1 MKLDRI
7 TQCGIQASQIAEM
20 DLIIACCGYEQR
32 SISLL
37 QYYGSEI
44 QAIPNKCAIV
54 YNSPTCKEI
63 EDNENVFKRYNF
75 SLVKVSPQ
83 ESFLTIKNVIEE
95 FFKKVN
101 DKETCKVLVD
111 YSSMNREW
119 YSAII
124 LYLEQYNPSTLSF
137 LDCVF
142 YYSIPEFDGEIDK
155 QYAFSSV
162 KPLEGYTSFVMPDKP
177 LSLFIGLGSEERA
190 LNGIR
195 QYADVAPSYVHY
207 FFTGNEHIFSHN
219 NTYTSMFNNI
229 SETNK
234 HVYDLQ
240 KMIPLFN
247 TMTDLY
253 KMLNPN
259 FRVTIIS
266 CGPKPFTLL
275 SLVFARIFGIDVWKL
290 ETNISSHIV
299 NKIPSGDNV
308 TFQFTYKSPL

>member
-7 TQCGIQASQIAEM
+7 TQSRLQASQIAEM

-32 SISLL
+32 SVSLM
-37 QYYGSEI
+37 QYYGNEI
-44 QAIPNKCAIV
+44 KAIPNKCAIV
-54 YNSPTCKEI
+54 YNSPECKEI
-63 EDNENVFKRYNF
+63 EDNETIFKQYDF

-83 ESFLTIKNVIEE
+83 ESFSKIKKVIEE
-95 FFKKVN
+95 FFKMVN
-101 DKETCKVLVD
+101 GKERCNVLVD

-124 LYLEQYNPSTLSF
+124 LYLEQYNPSSSSY

-142 YYSIPEFDGEIDK
+142 YYSIPKYDGEIDQ

-162 KPLEGYTSFVMPDKP
+162 KPLEGYTSFFMPDKP

-207 FFTGNEHIFSHN
+207 FYTCNEHIFSQN
-219 NTYTSMFNNI
+219 NTYKSMFDSIN
-229 SETNK
+229 EANK
-234 HVYDLQ
+234 HIYDLQ
-240 KMIPLFN
+240 KMVPLFN

-275 SLVFARIFGIDVWKL
+275 SLIFARIFGVDVWKL

-299 NKIPSGDNV
+299 NKIPSGENV
-308 TFQFTYKSPL
+308 AFQFTYKSPM